1 MRSKK
6 KLLQFCVKSTIA
18 MTKTLVCHIRTKHIA
33 IEHHFIREALE
44 DDDIQLKY
52 CKTKDQVVNI
62 FTKAIPQDK
71 FQ

>member
-18 MTKTLVCHIRTKHIA
+18 MTKTLVYHIRTKHIA
-33 IEHHFIREALE
+33 IKHHFIREALE

-52 CKTKDQVVNI
+52 FKTKDQVVNI
-62 FTKAIPQDK
+62 FTKALPNDK